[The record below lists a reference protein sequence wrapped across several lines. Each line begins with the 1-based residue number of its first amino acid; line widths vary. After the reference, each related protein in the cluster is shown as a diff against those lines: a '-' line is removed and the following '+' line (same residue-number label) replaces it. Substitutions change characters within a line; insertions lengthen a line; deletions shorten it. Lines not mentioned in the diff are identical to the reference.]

1 VFYRACLVFSTFGQ
15 VQKTLTIT
23 IKRTSKMDVATHLEA
38 RVTRAILTGNTG
50 IKRCYKKDIFP
61 SIFFSLSE
69 LKTFLGNISVQMPM
83 F

>member
-1 VFYRACLVFSTFGQ
+1 
-15 VQKTLTIT
+15 
-23 IKRTSKMDVATHLEA
+23 MDVATHLEA

-83 F
+83 FWKDYEMQQQYFVKKYLFVFLL